1 MGSLASLFGSIA
13 LVAVAA
19 QNLPSLLKAKIKRR
33 RRCNVFIAGNFGSG
47 LRRRFYGFWPK

>member
-47 LRRRFYGFWPK
+47 LRQRFYGFWSN